1 MLARAYHPDSGN
13 AADDGAFKRIAE
25 AYAVLSDSRQR
36 TIYDA
41 QLIAREREAGQG
53 QDSSHVSV

>member
-1 MLARAYHPDSGN
+1 MLARAYHPDTGN
-13 AADDGAFKRIAE
+13 ADDDGAFKRIAE
-25 AYAVLSDSRQR
+25 AYAVLSDPRRR

-41 QLIAREREAGQG
+41 QLIARERETG